1 MQSIGIVVE
10 NFEYGG
16 VMRHLEYLLNSDI
29 FSKHNITIFTNKNNK
44 KIHFFK
50 NRITNKKINIV
61 LYNCYTTIFFRNFFL
76 KIFFHIF
83 RPLFF
88 LLSIFQ
94 FIFIFSKNNVDLIL
108 FNCGGFGSFRSEVAA
123 IISAK
128 FLNKK
133 KIFILIH
140 HCYSKPIFWAITVK
154 IFNLISLS
162 FVKKIIF
169 VSKVTKNNILK
180 NIFFYKLFK
189 KKTVIIPNGI
199 FLFSKSKKNSF
210 RIIKD
215 PKKIN
220 ILMLS
225 RINPE
230 KGHEDL
236 IEAMHLI
243 NEDIRKKIN
252 IYIVGTGKKRYVD
265 FLREK
270 IRLYNL
276 NKYFFIK
283 GFLNIDSQLLISQ
296 FDLFLSLTRDFEGFG
311 YSILEAAS
319 VKKPI
324 LNTNLGLENKF
335 FFKNSNNLVKI
346 KNHNDLKKKI
356 ILFLNKKKKFKK
368 EALKTYAKVTMNF
381 QMNSLA
387 QKYFKVFKIRN

>member
-16 VMRHLEYLLNSDI
+16 VMRHLENLLNSDI
-29 FSKHNITIFTNKNNK
+29 FRKHNITIFTNKNNN

-50 NRITNKKINIV
+50 SRLINKKINIV

-76 KIFFHIF
+76 KFFFHIL

-88 LLSIFQ
+88 LLTIFQ
-94 FIFIFSKNNVDLIL
+94 FIFIFSKNNLDLIL
-108 FNCGGFGSFRSEVAA
+108 FDCGGFGSFRSEVAA
-123 IISAK
+123 IISAR

-140 HCYSKPIFWAITVK
+140 HCYSKPIFWTATIK
-154 IFNLISLS
+154 IFNFISFS

-169 VSKVTKNNILK
+169 VSKVTKNSILK
-180 NIFFYKLFK
+180 NILFYKLFK
-189 KKTVIIPNGI
+189 KKTIVIPNGI
-199 FLFSKSKKNSF
+199 FLFGKSKKNSF

-215 PKKIN
+215 PKKTN

-225 RINPE
+225 RVNIE

-236 IEAMHLI
+236 IEAVNLI

-252 IYIVGTGKKRYVD
+252 IYIVGTGKKSYVD
-265 FLREK
+265 FLKKK
-270 IRLYNL
+270 IRSYNL
-276 NKYFFIK
+276 SKIFFFK
-283 GFLNIDSQLLISQ
+283 GFLNIDSQFLISQ

-319 VKKPI
+319 VKTPI
-324 LNTNLGLENKF
+324 LSTNLGVANEI

-346 KNHNDLKKKI
+346 KNYNDLKKKI

-368 EALKTYAKVTMNF
+368 ESLKTHAKLIKNF
-381 QMNSLA
+381 QMNFLA
-387 QKYFKVFKIRN
+387 QKYFKVFKIGN

>member
-1 MQSIGIVVE
+1 M
-10 NFEYGG
+10 
-16 VMRHLEYLLNSDI
+16 
-29 FSKHNITIFTNKNNK
+29 
-44 KIHFFK
+44 
-50 NRITNKKINIV
+50 
-61 LYNCYTTIFFRNFFL
+61 
-76 KIFFHIF
+76 
-83 RPLFF
+83 
-88 LLSIFQ
+88 
-94 FIFIFSKNNVDLIL
+94 
-108 FNCGGFGSFRSEVAA
+108 
-123 IISAK
+123 
-128 FLNKK
+128 
-133 KIFILIH
+133 
-140 HCYSKPIFWAITVK
+140 FWAITVK
-154 IFNLISLS
+154 IFNLISLL

-169 VSKVTKNNILK
+169 GSKVTKNSILK

-189 KKTVIIPNGI
+189 KKTIIIPYGI

-236 IEAMHLI
+236 IEAMNLI

-252 IYIVGTGKKRYVD
+252 IYFVGTGRKRYVD

-319 VKKPI
+319 VKTPI
-324 LNTNLGLENKF
+324 LSTNLGVVNELF
-335 FFKNSNNLVKI
+335 QKNSNNLVKI
-346 KNHNDLKKKI
+346 GNYNDLKKKNYS
-356 ILFLNKKKKFKK
+356 FHKQKK
-368 EALKTYAKVTMNF
+368 T
-381 QMNSLA
+381 
-387 QKYFKVFKIRN
+387 I